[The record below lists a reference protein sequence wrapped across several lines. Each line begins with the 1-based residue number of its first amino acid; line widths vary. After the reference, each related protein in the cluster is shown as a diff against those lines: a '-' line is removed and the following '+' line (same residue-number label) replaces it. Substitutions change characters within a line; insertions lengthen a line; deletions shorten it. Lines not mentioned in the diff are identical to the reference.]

1 MYMYT
6 CKEIAAYLGIA
17 SSNPAPILGFCQDSR
32 LVQKGDLFFA
42 LPGNTVDGHAFLLEV
57 AKKGAVAAVVSK
69 GYRGEN
75 HGLTLLLV
83 DDVISSLHLLA
94 QRLFSQRRTRVVAV
108 TGSVGKTTVKE
119 FIATLLSADFQ
130 VAKTPGNANSQIGVP
145 LALLNADAS
154 ADVFIAEMGMNQ
166 KGQIAKL
173 ASIASPEIALITNI
187 GLVHSMYFPE
197 GVEEIAK
204 AKAEI
209 LSNSTTRLAILGEN
223 IGNFSSIKENLL
235 PKKIYGLSKGSDL
248 YIENHGKRSY
258 FIEGK
263 HTSPLFSL
271 PFQAKH
277 LQENFCGAALVARE
291 FGLSWEKII
300 KQAKYLKLVSHRSN
314 IVEKEGIIFVDDS
327 YNASLFSMKAA
338 FSSLPQTQGKTI
350 AVIGDMKELGRFSLA
365 CHLEV
370 AQCAL
375 EVIDVL
381 LCLGEGCIPMIDVF
395 KKNQRKAHL
404 YASFEELYQ
413 AVYDIAKPGDVVL
426 IKGANSHQLWRIL
439 N

>member
-1 MYMYT
+1 MYT

-17 SSNPAPILGFCQDSR
+17 SPNLAPILRFCQDSR
-32 LVQKGDLFFA
+32 LIQKGDLFFA
-42 LPGNTVDGHAFLLEV
+42 LPGSEVDGHVFLLEV

-69 GYRGEN
+69 EYRGKN
-75 HGLTLLLV
+75 YGLTLLSV

-94 QRLFSQRRTRVVAV
+94 HRLFSQRRTRVVAV
-108 TGSVGKTTVKE
+108 TGSVGKTTIKE
-119 FIATLLSADFQ
+119 FIAALLSAEFQ

-154 ADVFIAEMGMNQ
+154 AEVFVVEMGMDQ

-187 GLVHSMYFPE
+187 GLAHSAHFPE
-197 GVEEIAK
+197 GVEAIAK

-209 LSNSTTRLAILGEN
+209 LSNSTTRLAILGADV
-223 IGNFSSIKENLL
+223 GNFSSIKENLL
-235 PKKIYGLSKGSDL
+235 PKKTYGLSKGSDL
-248 YIENHGKRSY
+248 YVENHGKKGCL
-258 FIEGK
+258 IAGE
-263 HTSPLFSL
+263 HASPLFSL
-271 PFQAKH
+271 PFQAEH
-277 LQENFCGAALVARE
+277 LWENFCGAALVARE

-300 KQAKYLKLVSHRSN
+300 KQAKYLKLTSHRFN
-314 IVEKEGIIFVDDS
+314 IIEKEGIIFVDDS
-327 YNASLFSMKAA
+327 YNASVFSMKAA
-338 FSSLPQTQGKTI
+338 FNSLPQTQGETI
-350 AVIGDMKELGRFSLA
+350 AVIGDMKELGRFSSA

-370 AQCAL
+370 AQYAL

-381 LCLGEGCIPMIDVF
+381 LCLGEGCVPMVDIF

-404 YASFEELYQ
+404 YADFEELYQ
-413 AVYDIAKPGDVVL
+413 AVYGIAKPGDVVL